1 MVWLCLEALMTLE
14 HTRMLYSAKCQVCI
28 SQLTGGNFKYWEAN
42 RTMSLTK
49 GEWETGVTV

>member
-1 MVWLCLEALMTLE
+1 MALE

-42 RTMSLTK
+42 RTMSLTE